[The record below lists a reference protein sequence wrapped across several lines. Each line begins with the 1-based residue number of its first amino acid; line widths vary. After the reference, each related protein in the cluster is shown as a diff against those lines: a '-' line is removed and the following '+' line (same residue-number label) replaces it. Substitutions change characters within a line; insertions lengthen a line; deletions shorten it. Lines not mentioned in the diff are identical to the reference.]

1 MALDQQ
7 AGSWE
12 EQRALHQ
19 FDDNAPAYCV
29 HERFQD
35 VVRQSPDAPALR
47 ALSRSLTYAELDQ
60 FADTFAAAL
69 QQRGVAPGTCVAICA
84 DRSLEMVVALLGI
97 LKAGAAYVPI
107 VASYPST
114 RIEFM
119 LADSQAKVVVV
130 QDSYAA
136 LMPRG
141 IEQLLLD
148 GALNFPPASPAVISC
163 SPQDRAYVMYTSGS
177 TGTPKGAEI
186 PHRAIERLTNNCVP
200 LGPGQ
205 VMLHAAPIAFDASTI
220 EVWGPLLSGGTV
232 ALYPDA
238 IPTAEGLGACIRQ
251 MNVTALWLTAAL
263 FNMVID
269 QDPAQLSPL
278 KYVVTGGEALSVAH
292 VRRALAALPNTQL
305 VNGYGP
311 TETTTFATCYP
322 IPRVLPDD
330 ATAIPIGRAIRQTR
344 LYCLDPERNPVEK
357 GAVGELYIGGFGLAL
372 GYLNRPELTEAAFV
386 DDPVIPGEKVYRTGD
401 LVRVLPSGDI
411 DYVGRADSQVKIRGF
426 RIEPGEVENAL
437 SSCAGVKAAAV
448 MAHTTSSGD
457 KRLVAYVVASAGP
470 VSEMALREEL
480 GKKLPDY
487 MVPSAILP
495 LEALPI
501 TTNGKLDYRALPP
514 PTMKRPELPTPY
526 LAPSTDFERQISAI
540 WADLLDLDEVG
551 VHDNFFELGGNS
563 LMAVKAVA
571 LIERETRR
579 SLRVVKMFELPTVS
593 LLASYLEGEGS
604 DSDLRRRLGKR
615 RLGGKKVDDS
625 AIAIIGM
632 AGRFPGSIDVATL
645 WANLCEGREGIS
657 FFTPEEIDALVPEE
671 LRKDPNYVP
680 ARGIIE
686 DYELFEPTFFGVT
699 PAEAALMDPQQ
710 RVLLEIAWNTLEDGG
725 YVPRTFEGTI
735 GIYAGKYN
743 DTYFSEI
750 VARHPDAIE
759 SFGAFNTM
767 LANEKDYVA
776 TRTAYA
782 LDLRGPAVSIHTACS
797 TSLVCIVQAV
807 HALRTGQCDL
817 ALAGGVSITVPVK
830 NGYLHQEGTML
841 SPDGHTRTFSDQA
854 GGTVFSDGAAMV
866 LLKRLPEALEDG
878 DQIYAVVRGVATNND
893 GRNKA
898 SLTAPSVE
906 GQAIVVA
913 EAQADAG
920 VSADEIGYVEAHGT
934 GTKLGD
940 PVEMEALKKAFA
952 LGTQRVRYCGI
963 GSVKSNLGHTV
974 IAAGATG
981 VIKAALSL
989 KNELIPR
996 SLGYERPNPEIDF
1009 EDSPFYVTSENTPW
1023 PRGERPRYAGVSA
1036 FGVGGTNAHVVLEE
1050 PPVRAPSIPS
1060 SRGHQLLV
1068 LSARTEG
1075 SLRKSCEDLA
1085 SFFEKSPDTNLADV
1099 AFTLHVGRESF
1110 PFKTTVVAKSAEDA
1124 KTALRLSKLRV
1135 SRSKGRPPKVAFLF
1149 PGQGS
1154 QYPRM
1159 GQTLYQESP
1168 TFRAHFDRCAEILR
1182 PLLGRELTELVF
1194 APDQDLASA
1203 EEVLKRTEITQPALF
1218 AIEYSLARLLQ
1229 TWGVEPSFS
1238 IGHSVG
1244 EFVSATLAGV
1254 MDLEDALPL
1263 VASRG
1268 RMMQE
1273 QAPGAMLSVRAGS
1286 ARVQPLLG
1294 ESLCI
1299 ASDNAPDLCVVSGPQ
1314 AAIESLTQL
1323 LEKENIPCRALV
1335 TSHAFHSSMMDPVT
1349 APFRELVGKITLR
1362 APKVPFVSTA
1372 TGTWITDEQATD
1384 PDYWAQHLRLPVLF
1398 SQGLTT
1404 LLQESNIVL
1413 FEVGP
1418 RAVLGML
1425 AQQHKLDRESQ
1436 VVLST
1441 LGNDDERSW
1450 DTLLSAVGR
1459 LFEVGVGL
1467 NPAFLHGPEARRRI
1481 SLPTYAFDR
1490 ARYWLDPAQGSASE
1504 PAGAV
1509 ASRGGGTAPV
1519 AVLPGSVLPSPA
1531 LPTAV
1536 SQLPA
1541 FASTRSGEPGVLPL
1555 SSGQTGAHPVRP
1567 LIESQL
1573 LLMRRQLEILKGRRR

>member
-1 MALDQQ
+1 MTVVEQ

-19 FDDNAPAYCV
+19 FDDHAPAYCV
-29 HERFQD
+29 HERFLSIAQ
-35 VVRQSPDAPALR
+35 QAPDAPALR
-47 ALSRSLTYAELDQ
+47 SLSRTLTYAELNQ
-60 FADTFAAAL
+60 FADTFADAL
-69 QQRGVAPGTCVAICA
+69 QRRGVAPGTCVAICA
-84 DRSLEMVVALLGI
+84 DRSIEMVVALLGI

-107 VASYPST
+107 VASYPSS

-119 LADSQAKVVVV
+119 LADPQAEVVVV
-130 QDSYAA
+130 QGSYAA
-136 LMPRG
+136 LLPPG
-141 IEQLLLD
+141 VEQLLLD
-148 GALNFPPASPAVISC
+148 EALSFSPATPAPVSC

-186 PHRAIERLTNNCVP
+186 PHRAIERLTGNENCVP

-220 EVWGPLLSGGTV
+220 EVWGPLLGGGTV

-238 IPTAEGLGACIRQ
+238 IPTAAGLGACIRQ
-251 MNVTALWLTAAL
+251 LNVTALWLTAAL

-292 VRRALAALPNTQL
+292 VRRALSALPSTQL

-322 IPRVLPDD
+322 IPRTLSDE

-344 LYCLDPERNPVEK
+344 LYCLDAERNPVEK

-372 GYLNRPELTEAAFV
+372 GYLNRPELTEVAFV
-386 DDPVIPGEKVYRTGD
+386 DDPLIPGEKMYRTGD

-426 RIEPGEVENAL
+426 RIEPGEVENAI
-437 SSCAGVKAAAV
+437 SNCTGVKASAV
-448 MAHTTSSGD
+448 VARTTSSGD
-457 KRLVAYVVASAGP
+457 KRLVAYVVPSSGP

-487 MVPSAILP
+487 MVPSVFVP

-501 TTNGKLDYRALPP
+501 TTNGKLDYRALPA

-526 LAPSTDFERQISAI
+526 LAPSTEFERQIALI

-563 LMAVKAVA
+563 LMAVKAAA
-571 LIERETRR
+571 LIERETGRP
-579 SLRVVKMFELPTVS
+579 LRVVKMFELPTVA
-593 LLASYLEGEGS
+593 LLAGSLEGDGS
-604 DSDLRRRLGKR
+604 GTDLRRRLGKR

-632 AGRFPGSIDVATL
+632 AGRFPGSIDPRTL

-657 FFTPEEIDALVPEE
+657 FFTPEEIDELVPEE
-671 LRKDPNYVP
+671 FRNDPNYVP
-680 ARGIIE
+680 ARGIMQ
-686 DYELFEPTFFGVT
+686 DYELFEPAFFGVT

-710 RVLLEIAWNTLEDGG
+710 RVILEIAWNTLEDAG
-725 YVPRTFEGTI
+725 YVPRTFDGTI

-743 DTYFSEI
+743 DTYFSE
-750 VARHPDAIE
+750 VVMRHPDAIE

-807 HALRTGQCDL
+807 HSLRTRQCDL

-830 NGYLHQEGTML
+830 NGYLHQEGAML

-878 DQIYAVVRGVATNND
+878 DQIYAVVRGVAMNND

-920 VSADEIGYVEAHGT
+920 VSADEIGYIEAHGT

-952 LGTQRVRYCGI
+952 LGTERVGYCGV

-989 KNELIPR
+989 KNELIPK

-1009 EDSPFYVTSENTPW
+1009 EGSPFYVTSENTPW
-1023 PRGERPRYAGVSA
+1023 PRAERPRYAGVSA

-1050 PPVRAPSIPS
+1050 PPVRAPSAPS
-1060 SRGHQLLV
+1060 SRGYQLLV
-1068 LSARTEG
+1068 LSARTEV
-1075 SLRKSCEDLA
+1075 SLRKSCE
-1085 SFFEKSPDTNLADV
+1085 NLANFLDAHPEAPLSDV
-1099 AFTLHVGRESF
+1099 AFTLHAGRESF
-1110 PFKTTVVAKSAEDA
+1110 PLRATVVAKSADDA
-1124 KTALRLSKLRV
+1124 KTALRSQKLRV
-1135 SRSKGRPPKVAFLF
+1135 TRSKGRPPKVAFLF

-1168 TFRAHFDRCAEILR
+1168 TFRAHFDRCAYILR

-1194 APDQDLASA
+1194 APGQDLAAA
-1203 EEVLKRTEITQPALF
+1203 EEVLKRTEIAQPALF
-1218 AIEYSLARLLQ
+1218 AIEYSLARLLE
-1229 TWGVEPSFS
+1229 TWGIEPAFS
-1238 IGHSVG
+1238 MGHSVG

-1273 QAPGAMLSVRAGS
+1273 QAAGAMLSVRAGS
-1286 ARVQPLLG
+1286 ARVEPLLAA
-1294 ESLCI
+1294 SLCI
-1299 ASDNAPDLCVVSGPQ
+1299 ASDNAPDLCVVSGPAEDVEALRQ
-1314 AAIESLTQL
+1314 QL
-1323 LEKENIPCRALV
+1323 EGENIPCRALV

-1349 APFRELVGKITLR
+1349 EPFRELVSKITLR

-1372 TGTWITDEQATD
+1372 TGTWITDEQAKD
-1384 PDYWAQHLRLPVLF
+1384 PNYWAQHLRLPVLF

-1404 LLQESNIVL
+1404 LLKESNIVL

-1436 VVLST
+1436 IVLST
-1441 LGNDDERSW
+1441 LGNDDDRSW

-1459 LFEVGVGL
+1459 LFELGARL

-1490 ARYWLDPAQGSASE
+1490 ARFWLDPARARESDREQA
-1504 PAGAV
+1504 AV
-1509 ASRGGGTAPV
+1509 AGSTARAPAAVSSVAASPV
-1519 AVLPGSVLPSPA
+1519 AVPSVAVPSVAASSVTASPA
-1531 LPTAV
+1531 
-1536 SQLPA
+1536 
-1541 FASTRSGEPGVLPL
+1541 
-1555 SSGQTGAHPVRP
+1555 SGQVGVRPVRP
-1567 LIESQL
+1567 MIESQL
-1573 LLMRRQLEILKGRRR
+1573 ALMRRQLELLQSRRR